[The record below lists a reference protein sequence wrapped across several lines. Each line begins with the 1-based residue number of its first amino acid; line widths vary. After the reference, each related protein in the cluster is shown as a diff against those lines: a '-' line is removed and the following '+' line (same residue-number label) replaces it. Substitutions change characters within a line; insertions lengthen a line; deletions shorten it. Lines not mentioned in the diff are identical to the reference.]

1 MVARRVWGQED
12 DRMYNK
18 LVKRF
23 NITRFAAPYLVH
35 MYHSRVKDW
44 SRSDDGISMGP
55 AIGPLGKHIC
65 IRSGTCLCPA
75 GTAPKDVQR
84 AILEEL
90 NITVRIL

>member
-1 MVARRVWGQED
+1 MVNRKVWGQED

-18 LVKRF
+18 LSRKF
-23 NITRFAAPYLVH
+23 NITRFAAPHLVH

-65 IRSGTCLCPA
+65 IRSGTCVCPP
-75 GTAPKDVQR
+75 GTSPKDVQR
-84 AILEEL
+84 TIREEL
-90 NITVRIL
+90 NISVTIL